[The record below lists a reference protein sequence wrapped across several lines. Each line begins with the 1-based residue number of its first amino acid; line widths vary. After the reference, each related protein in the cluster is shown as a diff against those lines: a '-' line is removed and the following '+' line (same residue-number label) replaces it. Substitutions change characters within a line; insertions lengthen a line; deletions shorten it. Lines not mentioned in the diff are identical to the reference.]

1 MIASA
6 RMYEWVPSLIDAWR
20 HLLEG
25 VARHAGVDLQFLES
39 RAVSLEELWAR
50 QDLGCVF
57 MCGYPYVLRADR
69 PALLAAPVPSPSRY
83 GGRPAYVTDFIVR
96 ADAPY
101 ATLEDTFGRRFA
113 YSTEHSHS
121 GYNAARY
128 HLLSHRSAARAAL
141 FGTVKGP
148 YVRQRAVI
156 QAVLDG
162 EADLTAIDGYAHDLL
177 RRHDPTVAAQLRV
190 VATTKPAPSPPLV
203 ASPSMSSDERARLTA
218 ALVSA
223 HEHPE
228 LAAAMEDLLLLRFER
243 VEESA
248 LGLFLDWER
257 AAAAA
262 GYAKIQ

>member
-6 RMYEWVPSLIDAWR
+6 RMYEWAPSLIDAWR
-20 HLLEG
+20 RLLEG
-25 VARHAGVDLQFLES
+25 VARQARVDLEFLES
-39 RAVSLEELWAR
+39 RAVSLDELWSR
-50 QDLGCVF
+50 QDMGCVF
-57 MCGYPYVLRADR
+57 MCGYPYALRADR
-69 PALLAAPVPSPSRY
+69 PALLAAPVPSPPRY
-83 GGRPAYVTDFIVR
+83 GGRPVYLTDFIVR

-128 HLLSHRSAARAAL
+128 HLLSHRSANRVAL

-148 YVRQRAVI
+148 YIRQRAVI

-177 RRHDPTVAAQLRV
+177 RRHDSRVTAQLRV
-190 VATTKPAPSPPLV
+190 VATTRPAPSPPLV
-203 ASPSMSSDERARLTA
+203 SSPSMSSEERERLTA

-223 HEHPE
+223 HERPE
-228 LAAAMEDLLLLRFER
+228 LATVMDDLLLRRFER